1 MLIGTTVLIGRI
13 FGIGPFKSVLPG
25 LAAAGANTALLFA
38 SAAGFFPQRA
48 ILGGDIALV
57 SSLTFGIGIILSLS
71 KKGGLRICT
80 FPTFGSAGWS

>member
-25 LAAAGANTALLFA
+25 LA
-38 SAAGFFPQRA
+38 
-48 ILGGDIALV
+48 
-57 SSLTFGIGIILSLS
+57 IGIILSLS
-71 KKGGLRICT
+71 KRGGLRICT